1 MDRIATATK
10 AVDLHGAGKHGFT
23 GGNPNGS
30 TPPTKLSAD
39 WCNAVQ
45 EEICN
50 LIEGADVTLDDADNG
65 QLLESVGR
73 MVRGFLPEYVGEFG
87 YPMLYRTRQ
96 YGNERDTWYAYRQ
109 VEHVL
114 NTASG
119 GTAEAVMSTPTNTY
133 FKGRANVVIV
143 CTDNSGAQ
151 AGYELHFHGRNV
163 AGTADISHEDI
174 VYGDDGG
181 LAISGVF
188 TDFAGANIKLGVLFN
203 ALPAAKKYNVNVEFE
218 LTVVTRYAP

>member
-1 MDRIATATK
+1 MQRINTDSK
-10 AVDLHGAGKHGFT
+10 AVDLFGAGKHGYT
-23 GGNPNGS
+23 AGDPASGVPA
-30 TPPTKLSAD
+30 TEMSAGAL
-39 WCNAVQ
+39 NAVQ

-50 LIEGADVTLDDADNG
+50 LIEGADVTLDNTDNG

-73 MVRGFLPEYVGEFG
+73 MIRGFLPEYVGEFG

-96 YGNERDTWYAYRQ
+96 YGNERDTWYGCRQ
-109 VEHVL
+109 IEHVL

-143 CTDNSGAQ
+143 RTDNSAAQ

-218 LTVVTRYAP
+218 LTLVTRYAP